1 MLKLMKYLKGSVKS
15 IFLII
20 LLLVLQAFCDLSLPS
35 YTSNIVNIGIQQG
48 GVDSHVPEVI
58 REEQMEKIVIFME
71 DEDQKL
77 VEDSFE
83 LLEED
88 DYSKSEWEKLE
99 KKYPALKEENIY
111 QLKSSLKD
119 EELQELA
126 DVLKTPEMMVSFLSA
141 DGEEAE
147 AMRDQ
152 MISQIKQSLPKKT
165 KLPEDIDIFELLG
178 QLP

>member
-1 MLKLMKYLKGSVKS
+1 M
-15 IFLII
+15 
-20 LLLVLQAFCDLSLPS
+20 
-35 YTSNIVNIGIQQG
+35 
-48 GVDSHVPEVI
+48 DSHVPEVI
-58 REEQMEKIVIFME
+58 REEQMEKITIFIE
-71 DEDQKL
+71 EKDQKL

-99 KKYPALKEENIY
+99 KKYPALEEESLY
-111 QLKSSLKD
+111 QLKSSIKD

-126 DVLKTPEMMVSFLSA
+126 DALKTPEMMVSFLSA

-152 MISQIKQSLPKKT
+152 MKSQIKQSLPKKT
-165 KLPEDIDIFELLG
+165 KLPEDMDIFELLG
-178 QLP
+178 QLPEEAIEAMTEQAEEQMSTMSDSIYRTNGLLHL